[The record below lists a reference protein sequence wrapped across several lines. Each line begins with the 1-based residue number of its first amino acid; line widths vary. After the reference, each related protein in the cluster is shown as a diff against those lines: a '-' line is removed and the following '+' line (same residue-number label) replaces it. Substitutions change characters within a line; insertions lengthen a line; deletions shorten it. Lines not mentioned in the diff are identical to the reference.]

1 MQGHPCAL
9 VSTGQC
15 HHLPYW
21 APQNAVSCALTFN
34 TEHLPLG
41 LFMSVDASCVIWE
54 FQISHSAEVTLQTV
68 TCLCFAGLQ
77 KSREAWEQPSKLGA
91 SKWCFIWLLI
101 RTIPSYLRDRNND
114 AGSELSNEIGGKVSI
129 ERLSRDAKGVGDLP
143 ILQCLLKVI

>member
-21 APQNAVSCALTFN
+21 APQNAN
-34 TEHLPLG
+34 TERLPLG
-41 LFMSVDASCVIWE
+41 LFMSVDASCVISE

-68 TCLCFAGLQ
+68 TYICFAELQ
-77 KSREAWEQPSKLGA
+77 KSCEAWEQPSKSGA

-101 RTIPSYLRDRNND
+101 RTIPLYLRDRNHTD
-114 AGSELSNEIGGKVSI
+114 DVAHLGM
-129 ERLSRDAKGVGDLP
+129 
-143 ILQCLLKVI
+143 Q